1 MLEFVESLKKRLRLL
16 RSDTE
21 GMILSGS
28 VRDMEQYKF
37 LQGRLEGYRF
47 VENEINTLLK
57 NNPDLKEDL

>member
-1 MLEFVESLKKRLRLL
+1 
-16 RSDTE
+16 
-21 GMILSGS
+21 MILSGS

-47 VENEINTLLK
+47 VENEINALLK